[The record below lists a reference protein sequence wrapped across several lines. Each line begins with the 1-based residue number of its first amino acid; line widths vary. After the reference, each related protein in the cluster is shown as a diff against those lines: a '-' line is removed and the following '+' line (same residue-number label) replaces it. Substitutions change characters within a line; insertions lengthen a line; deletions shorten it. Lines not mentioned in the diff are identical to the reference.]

1 MANLKTMNKRIA
13 QCIIALS
20 DLATIVTTVQN

>member
-20 DLATIVTTVQN
+20 NLTATVTSVQN